1 MLQLVEAQAQAA
13 SGAVALHEFMMS
25 SFRLLGA

>member
-1 MLQLVEAQAQAA
+1 MLQVVEAQAA